1 MLREECS
8 PRTSGRVSW
17 WRRSWQPP
25 GLVHDILRGAS
36 SKDSRS
42 WALLEVPRCRRVPR
56 SGEKVV
62 NGIIGEEVEDTLRT
76 AIYLQVDP
84 IIAGANACDRFVLFS
99 RHHGLTVRLSIP
111 GFSGP
116 DVAAMVL
123 STGPEFQL
131 MTIHQYLRRC
141 DRPTPFAVEMRRWD
155 PAANEALDVGLSA
168 TKSTGK

>member
-17 WRRSWQPP
+17 WRRSWLPS
-25 GLVHDILRGAS
+25 GLVHGTLRGAS
-36 SKDSRS
+36 SKDSRP
-42 WALLEVPRCRRVPR
+42 WALLEVPRCRRAPR

-84 IIAGANACDRFVLFS
+84 IIAGANAWDRFVLFS

-111 GFSGP
+111 GLSGP
-116 DVAAMVL
+116 DVAAMIL
-123 STGPEFQL
+123 STGPVFPADDD
-131 MTIHQYLRRC
+131 TS
-141 DRPTPFAVEMRRWD
+141 RPP
-155 PAANEALDVGLSA
+155 SI
-168 TKSTGK
+168 